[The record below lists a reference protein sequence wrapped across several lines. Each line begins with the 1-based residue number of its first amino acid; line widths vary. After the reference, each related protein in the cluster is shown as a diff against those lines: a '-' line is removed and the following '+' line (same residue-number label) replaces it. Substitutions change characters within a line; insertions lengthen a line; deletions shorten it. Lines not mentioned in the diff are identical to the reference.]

1 MGSLL
6 PTMHGTSAVGAFVRS
21 SLAALL
27 LGVALLVFGFAV
39 AAGEEGVPG
48 AAAPSLQSRIRG
60 AVFGALA
67 ADALT
72 LGSHYEY
79 DAAKIKKAYGG
90 KTIDHYLSPGE
101 MMGGQT
107 HGVGWGA
114 RNYHEGNFAGDTTDY
129 GDYCILVLSYLAK
142 KGVRAAD
149 TSVPMDIDSFAKH
162 WRKHMENSWR
172 DWMCTMTRSTLQNI
186 QRGTPVREASG
197 MSNAMAVRYPALY
210 AHYDDEEVL
219 VRSAVDVTTGL
230 THRNSDTLQTSEFFA
245 RVTFRII
252 HEGLSPR
259 EAIEQVAAKSPS
271 FVKNKVQQA
280 LDKVAEAT
288 NPSTDLYKHELTD
301 DAALTS
307 MARLWEVGKSEPIK
321 VGKASPCE
329 GTLPGAVYFIAKYND
344 LAAAAAANA
353 MVGGDNAARSIPI
366 GMVLGAQFGFE
377 AIPSRW
383 IKELK
388 SYKQANEKLNLLKL
402 MRDEL

>member
-1 MGSLL
+1 
-6 PTMHGTSAVGAFVRS
+6 MHDHSSAVAALVRS
-21 SLAALL
+21 SFAAVLLTLALALFSFS
-27 LGVALLVFGFAV
+27 VLVV
-39 AAGEEGVPG
+39 GEDVPS
-48 AAAPSLQSRIRG
+48 APSLQSRVRG
-60 AVFGALA
+60 AMFGALV

-129 GDYCILVLSYLAK
+129 GDYCILVLGYLAK
-142 KGVRAAD
+142 KSVRTAD
-149 TSVPMDIDSFAKH
+149 TSVPMDLDGFAKH
-162 WRKHMENSWR
+162 WRKHMEHSWR

-186 QRGTPVREASG
+186 QRGTPVKDAAG

-329 GTLPGAVYFIAKYND
+329 GTLPGAVYFIVKYGDN

-366 GMVLGAQFGFE
+366 GMVLGAHFGE
-377 AIPSRW
+377 GAIPERW
-383 IKELK
+383 AKELK
-388 SYKQANEKLNLLKL
+388 SYGDVSAKLNALRL
-402 MRDEL
+402 MQDEL